1 METSEGLGI
10 IWSLRVLSMGIDLSK
25 FGLRTH
31 LLNAMQEEVKDEK
44 YLENQLS

>member
-1 METSEGLGI
+1 MFLRME
-10 IWSLRVLSMGIDLSK
+10 VDLSK

-31 LLNAMQEEVKDEK
+31 LLTAVQEEVKDEK

>member
-1 METSEGLGI
+1 
-10 IWSLRVLSMGIDLSK
+10 MGVDLK

-31 LLNAMQEEVKDEK
+31 LLIVVQEEVKDEK